1 MSYLESGYDV
11 LIGEIID
18 DLICEWKLMIE
29 CVLNI
34 VEINVIW
41 IKLLKIDIYDIKL
54 YISYM
59 FYLKRK
65 KKLDLLFLCVCYKFM

>member
-41 IKLLKIDIYDIKL
+41 IKLLKIDI
-54 YISYM
+54 
-59 FYLKRK
+59 
-65 KKLDLLFLCVCYKFM
+65 

>member
-18 DLICEWKLMIE
+18 DLIFEWKLMIE

-34 VEINVIW
+34 VKINVIW
-41 IKLLKIDIYDIKL
+41 IKLLKIDI
-54 YISYM
+54 
-59 FYLKRK
+59 
-65 KKLDLLFLCVCYKFM
+65 

>member
-11 LIGEIID
+11 LIGKIID

-34 VEINVIW
+34 VKINVIW

-59 FYLKRK
+59 FYLKR
-65 KKLDLLFLCVCYKFM
+65 